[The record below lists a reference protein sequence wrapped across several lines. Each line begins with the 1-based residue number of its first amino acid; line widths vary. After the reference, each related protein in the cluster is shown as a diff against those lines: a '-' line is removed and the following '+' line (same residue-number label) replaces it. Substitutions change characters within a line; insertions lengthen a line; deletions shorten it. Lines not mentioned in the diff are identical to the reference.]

1 MPAAPLTDTEKTEVC
16 ALKHEWTFYSFLQR
30 LKSALWYSIGA
41 TIDAIALE
49 QDINATPQFI
59 GALTELVWNQIREI
73 RQNNL
78 EYRSMT
84 ESMQRTLV
92 KT

>member
-1 MPAAPLTDTEKTEVC
+1 MPAAPLTDTEKTE
-16 ALKHEWTFYSFLQR
+16 R

-59 GALTELVWNQIREI
+59 GALTELVWNQI
-73 RQNNL
+73 QNASQDV
-78 EYRSMT
+78 EAFTKYAST
-84 ESMQRTLV
+84 
-92 KT
+92 